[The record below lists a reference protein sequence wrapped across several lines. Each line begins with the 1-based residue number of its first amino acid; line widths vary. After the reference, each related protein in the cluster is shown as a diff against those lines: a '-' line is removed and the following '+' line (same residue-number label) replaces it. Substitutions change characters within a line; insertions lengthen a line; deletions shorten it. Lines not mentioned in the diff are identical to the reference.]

1 MHRAEL
7 TLACFVLLL
16 ALAASAAALP
26 PQLEQRLPQL
36 PAALQ
41 QELRAHDAAW
51 TALAP
56 AQQQA
61 LRQRIG
67 DWDALPAAVRRDR
80 RERWQAWRALPPD
93 QRLQVQAVALAFAA
107 LAPESQQALR
117 AQFALHDV
125 SERHGWLLGPA
136 LGADCASLQP
146 LLLQVPA
153 TQRAPLLATLRAMTV
168 AERLD
173 LAMLAQRTA
182 PQQRDALRRELLST
196 AAANRTAWLQ
206 ARLAR

>member
-7 TLACFVLLL
+7 ALACFVLLL

-56 AQQQA
+56 AQQQS

-93 QRLQVQAVALAFAA
+93 QRLL
-107 LAPESQQALR
+107 
-117 AQFALHDV
+117 
-125 SERHGWLLGPA
+125 
-136 LGADCASLQP
+136 
-146 LLLQVPA
+146 
-153 TQRAPLLATLRAMTV
+153 
-168 AERLD
+168 
-173 LAMLAQRTA
+173 
-182 PQQRDALRRELLST
+182 
-196 AAANRTAWLQ
+196 
-206 ARLAR
+206 